1 MKRAALAA
9 LLSLSLAACAV
20 PGQNIDPGVAFEAD
34 GRVVTFAEVDGIVD
48 AWLHDTQG
56 RDVPH
61 RNQAMTLEAIREPL
75 FEAVQPILDE
85 FDFELSDSVV
95 RQQAETWML
104 VKGVEDPQVSDTVID
119 SVRVALAL
127 YILVANDAEGTAIL
141 DLARTVEQNVEG
153 SPRAGRFDAVTFL
166 TSISTALQN
175 ADKQQFGP
183 VSYIEFQN
191 VNGFVDIDTVVRQPE
206 NRAG

>member
-1 MKRAALAA
+1 
-9 LLSLSLAACAV
+9 
-20 PGQNIDPGVAFEAD
+20 
-34 GRVVTFAEVDGIVD
+34 
-48 AWLHDTQG
+48 
-56 RDVPH
+56 
-61 RNQAMTLEAIREPL
+61 IREPL

-85 FDFELSDSVV
+85 FDFELSDSAV

-119 SVRVALAL
+119 SVRVVLAL

-153 SPRAGRFDAVTFL
+153 SPAAGRCGAVTFL

-175 ADKQQFGP
+175 ADTQQFGP